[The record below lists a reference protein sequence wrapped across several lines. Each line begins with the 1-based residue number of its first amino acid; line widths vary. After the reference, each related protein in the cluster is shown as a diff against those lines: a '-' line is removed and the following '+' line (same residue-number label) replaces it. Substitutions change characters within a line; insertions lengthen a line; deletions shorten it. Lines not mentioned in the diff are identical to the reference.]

1 VTLEILAEATAL
13 ADPGEGAFDDPP
25 LGQHDEAVEIGPLD
39 DLQFPRPGLGDE
51 LCHLRP
57 LIAAIGIDAFDEGEG
72 PPGLPEHG
80 GGPIAVLN
88 IGGMDDDAQEEAE
101 GIDEDMALAALDLL
115 ARVEARR
122 VDRGPPFTAPLAL
135 WASMMAT
142 VGLASRPSRARASM

>member
-1 VTLEILAEATAL
+1 MTLEILAEATAL

-39 DLQFPRPGLGDE
+39 DLQFPRPGLGDD
-51 LCHLRP
+51 LCHLRS

-80 GGPIAVLN
+80 GGAIAVLN
-88 IGGMDDDAQEEAE
+88 IDGMDDAQVEAE

-115 ARVEARR
+115 ARGEARR
-122 VDRGPPFTAPLAL
+122 VDRGSLLLHL
-135 WASMMAT
+135 WRF
-142 VGLASRPSRARASM
+142 GRR